1 MDMKGKVII
10 STGLTSFTY
19 LGDVASLAPGEAE
32 TIEVKCQ

>member
-19 LGDVASLAPGEAE
+19 LGDVASLAPGERQ
-32 TIEVKCQ
+32 KLSR